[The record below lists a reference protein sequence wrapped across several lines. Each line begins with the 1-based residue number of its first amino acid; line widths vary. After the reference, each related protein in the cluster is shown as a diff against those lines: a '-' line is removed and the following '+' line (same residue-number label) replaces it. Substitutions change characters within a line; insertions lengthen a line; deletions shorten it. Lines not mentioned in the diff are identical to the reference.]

1 MIFGEMCSWIGNKY
15 YTYVGRNEVKQCKA
29 FYQLFVFK
37 VIYIYIYIY
46 IYIRGVNVN
55 ALTHA
60 INLKFLT
67 R

>member
-37 VIYIYIYIY
+37 VIYIYI
-46 IYIRGVNVN
+46 RGVNVN